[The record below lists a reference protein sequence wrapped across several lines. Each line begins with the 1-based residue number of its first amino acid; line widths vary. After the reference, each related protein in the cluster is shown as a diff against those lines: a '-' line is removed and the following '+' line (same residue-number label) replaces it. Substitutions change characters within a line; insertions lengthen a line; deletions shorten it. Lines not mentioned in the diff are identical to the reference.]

1 MLEGGATLKPNYPP
15 SVHFVYMPK
24 ICNKMCVFHMF
35 AMRRRHMQSRATR
48 RQCCFAHPAD
58 ARRQVGLP
66 KALSPSLSRPQK
78 SNLET
83 QLVSFPWS
91 IFTRK
96 IAFPHSFRMAK

>member
-1 MLEGGATLKPNYPP
+1 MMLEGDATLKIIPP
-15 SVHFVYMPK
+15 LCTLSTCQK
-24 ICNKMCVFHMF
+24 SAIKMRVFHMF
-35 AMRRRHMQSRATR
+35 AMRRHMQSRATW

-96 IAFPHSFRMAK
+96 IAFPPSFRMAK